1 MPLSTAQISQAKAPC
16 LCTVRLLTV
25 SLFYSSAASTSLAA
39 LLFAVAGLGLSGQ
52 SVQAQV
58 TINRD
63 ANTGT
68 VQIDRNAFDV
78 ETGPLNN
85 TSNIPLPSLLP
96 DDTVEGRPLPGF
108 VNNQLAPNSLE
119 INTDYDYVNR
129 SFNDILS
136 QQGSSGR
143 SYTLRR
149 DSVRTT
155 TAFDLNYVPNDHNFA
170 EGIQVTVLNADG
182 SVKSTERRFVRGDSV
197 TRGPNGEELPS
208 TARISVSYSVD
219 ETVELR
225 ILNIRDNNAQE
236 VSQSGV
242 YFTRNGQIIAEDLP
256 DGGDRDFDD
265 GEYVDLAGG
274 LGDAIAVEERTD
286 VTTESS
292 DAVTPLEPEIR
303 REQVVQ
309 AEPVV
314 TRVEIAEDVVEEV
327 IERGEVKTPN
337 TLSNRIGHAVGMRT
351 DAGDL
356 LVYDRYAATG
366 EVRAGS
372 DGFSATGQL
381 PPLFRNPSRPPTLL
395 TGSVNFNPFVD
406 DNEAGFSGTLGLT
419 QFLSRTHRQATD
431 VFGNPIEN
439 PDLDGTRPLEPTGLF
454 NNRRMVGYV
463 PGGVLRDEP
472 ILSSDGVFELP
483 PEQKIVIDP
492 PNAQAV
498 GRGDSAYTDNVGGL
512 LIESANGDFTFV
524 PQWNDEGYVEEA
536 MELEAGEA
544 NRIIYAMVPQQAGQN
559 LRLSQSYAVEESASG
574 YRIKEGG
581 FTIIA
586 ADRAPDNFYQEDTE
600 IYTVEDTLASGQNA
614 STALFNG
621 IRGVYVETPGGDR
634 IPTVDPNIPEE
645 ADARVGNELFPK
657 VIGQRPYSRT
667 TVAAGLYLGGS
678 LTGGIG
684 NQRDTVLRTTS
695 LSEIQTD
702 EQRTLTTTNTF
713 ITPVEQV
720 NSTAVERTSTVQR
733 EGQATFQVNSNGLLE
748 QVNFNPTT
756 PDQVIS
762 TNSRDLGTTS
772 TVRRNEETLRDS
784 VTQASTNVLDS
795 RRTLLEQDS
804 VLSSN
809 SYANATPVSGEIA
822 LGGVLNFGNTPWT
835 PAANLIRAELFARDT
850 VFGRSADGSE
860 AGWRAELV
868 FHPFGEMRRDGYQY
882 DEEGNVVALYQTEP
896 KLDSSGR
903 QLMDV
908 LTAPDGSEVEMPV
921 SQFVED
927 ESGERVVQQVGTGRP
942 KGPGVYVRVED
953 AWDDGDSAMVDGGV
967 QYSF

>member
-1 MPLSTAQISQAKAPC
+1 MPLSTAQMSQATVSRHCA
-16 LCTVRLLTV
+16 VRLLTI
-25 SLFYSSAASTSLAA
+25 SLFYSSAASTGLAA
-39 LLFAVAGLGLSGQ
+39 LLFAVGGLGLSGQ
-52 SVQAQV
+52 SAQAQV

-63 ANTGT
+63 ANTGA

-85 TSNIPLPSLLP
+85 TSNIPLPSSLP
-96 DDTVEGRPLPGF
+96 ENTEEGRPLPGF
-108 VNNQLAPNSLE
+108 VDSQLAPNSLD
-119 INTDYDYVNR
+119 ITTDYEYVNR

-136 QQGSSGR
+136 QQGTSGR
-143 SYTLRR
+143 NYTLRR

-155 TAFDLNYVPNDHNFA
+155 TSFDLRYVPNNHNFA
-170 EGIQVTVLNADG
+170 EGIQVTVFNADG
-182 SVKSTERRFVRGDSV
+182 SVKSTETQFVRGDGVTQGVNGQTLDIEESISV
-197 TRGPNGEELPS
+197 TY
-208 TARISVSYSVD
+208 TVD

-225 ILNIRDNNAQE
+225 ILNIRENNAAA
-236 VSQSGV
+236 SQSGV

-265 GEYVDLAGG
+265 GEYVDLDAGA
-274 LGDAIAVEERTD
+274 GDAIAVEERTD
-286 VTTESS
+286 VTTESN
-292 DAVTPLEPEIR
+292 DAETPLAPEIR
-303 REQVVQ
+303 QEEIVE
-309 AEPVV
+309 ADEVV
-314 TRVEIAEDVVEEV
+314 TRVETAEEVVEEV
-327 IERGEVKTPN
+327 IERGEVKTPDP
-337 TLSNRIGHAVGMRT
+337 LSNRIAHAVGMRT
-351 DAGDL
+351 EAGEL
-356 LVYDRYAATG
+356 LVYDRYSATG

-381 PPLFRNPSRPPTLL
+381 PPLFRNPNRPPTLL
-395 TGSVNFNPFVD
+395 TGSLNFNPWVD

-431 VFGNPIEN
+431 VFGNVIDN
-439 PDLDGTRPLEPTGLF
+439 PNPDGTRPLEPTGLF

-472 ILSSDGVFELP
+472 ILSSDGVFDLP

-524 PQWNDEGYVEEA
+524 PQWNDEGYVESP

-544 NRIIYAMVPQQAGQN
+544 KRIIYAMVPQQSGQN
-559 LRLSQSYAVEESASG
+559 LRLSESYAVEESASG
-574 YRIKEGG
+574 YQIEEGG
-581 FTIIA
+581 FTVIA
-586 ADRAPDNFYQEDTE
+586 ADRSPDNFYQEDTE
-600 IYTVEDTLASGQNA
+600 VYTVEDTLATGQNA
-614 STALFNG
+614 STDLFNG

-634 IPTVDPNIPEE
+634 VPTVDPNIPAQ

-684 NQRDTVLRTTS
+684 NQRDTVLRNTNLVRT
-695 LSEIQTD
+695 EEDQ
-702 EQRTLTTTNTF
+702 QRTLTTINTF
-713 ITPVEQV
+713 LTPVTQV
-720 NSTAVERTSTVQR
+720 DSTAVERSTTIQR
-733 EGQATFQVNSNGLLE
+733 EGQATFQVNSGGLLE
-748 QVNFNPTT
+748 QVNFNPTSE
-756 PDQVIS
+756 DQIIA

-772 TVRRNEETLRDS
+772 AVRRDEETLQNS
-784 VTQASTNVLDS
+784 VTQESINVLDS
-795 RRTLLEQDS
+795 RRTLIEQDS
-804 VLSSN
+804 SMGSN

-835 PAANLIRAELFARDT
+835 PAANLVRAELFARDT
-850 VFGRSADGSE
+850 IFGRSADGSE
-860 AGWRAELV
+860 AGWRAELL

-896 KLDSSGR
+896 KLDASGKP
-903 QLMDV
+903 MMNM
-908 LTAPDGSEVEMPV
+908 LTAEDGSTVEMPV

-967 QYSF
+967 QFSF